1 MHLTSRRLEEESHEG
16 SAARRPLL
24 EEDGE
29 HLSSATVFPSSG
41 KTTISV
47 EEYFEERVKAKLQS
61 WQALAPR
68 LSHRVAVY
76 EALIV
81 LSSVLGTVLGALDQK
96 LWIPFMV
103 ALGAAMNTLMHHEG
117 LQARLSALN
126 ASIQACSPCL
136 RSSFMFRELSSSMLP
151 RGGKEIKSPKS
162 LIAGLAPH
170 PAPLVSPG
178 CR

>member
-1 MHLTSRRLEEESHEG
+1 MHLTSRRLEEESRG
-16 SAARRPLL
+16 SAERSPLL
-24 EEDGE
+24 EEDDE
-29 HLSSATVFPSSG
+29 HLSSAAVFPSSG

-47 EEYFEERVKAKLQS
+47 EEYFEERVKTKLQY

-68 LSHRVAVY
+68 LSHRVALY

-126 ASIQACSPCL
+126 ASIQVSSPCL
-136 RSSFMFRELSSSMLP
+136 RSSFMFPESSSSKLP
-151 RGGKEIKSPKS
+151 RDGKEIEHLKS
-162 LIAGLAPH
+162 LLAGFAPH
-170 PAPLVSPG
+170 PSPMVSPG